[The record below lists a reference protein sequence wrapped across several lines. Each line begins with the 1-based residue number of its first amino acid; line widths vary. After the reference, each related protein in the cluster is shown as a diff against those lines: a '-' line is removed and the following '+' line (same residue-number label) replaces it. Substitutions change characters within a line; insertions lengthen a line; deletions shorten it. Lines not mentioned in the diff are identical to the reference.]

1 MDLRERLNSS
11 RMSAYQWLIVGICT
25 FLNALDGYDV
35 LAISFT
41 SNQVSEEFSLSGTAL
56 GLVMSAALL
65 GMAVGALALGPVA
78 DRIGRRNMTIIA
90 LIVNICGLFL
100 SATAT
105 SATELGI
112 WRIVTGLGIGG
123 ILVGTNVIC
132 AEYASR
138 KRRGLVISIYTA
150 GYGID
155 AAVGGSVMVSL
166 IATSGWRSVFVLGGC
181 LATLSLVLV
190 LVLVPESPS
199 HLYNRRP
206 ENAVKKLTLIAR
218 RLGYTEPVDLNASS
232 AEQENRAG
240 DSGVLA
246 LFNRRNRRVTFVVWA
261 TFFIVM
267 FGFYFVNSWTPRLMN
282 ESGLT
287 DTLSMIVTVGLT
299 LGGAIGS
306 VVFGLFT
313 SRWSTRSVLMSFS
326 VLAAILMAVF
336 IFTAQWIVLVIVVGV
351 LVGMFSNGCI
361 AGLYVLTPQSYS
373 SSLRSTGVGWGI
385 GIGRFGAIIAPT
397 ATGAMLDGGWSPQAI
412 YVFVGAVLLLAAV
425 VLLGMRG
432 VDVEANRRPEVREG
446 AAV

>member
-1 MDLRERLNSS
+1 
-11 RMSAYQWLIVGICT
+11 MSTYQWLIVGICT

-65 GMAVGALALGPVA
+65 GMAIGALTLGPVA

-150 GYGID
+150 GYGIG
-155 AAVGGSVMVSL
+155 AALGGSVMVSL
-166 IATSGWRSVFVLGGC
+166 IATSGWRSVFILGGC

-190 LVLVPESPS
+190 LLLVPGSPS
-199 HLYNRRP
+199 YLYNRRP

-218 RLGYTEPVDLNASS
+218 RLGHTEPVDLNATT
-232 AEQENRAG
+232 AEQENKAD

-306 VVFGLFT
+306 VAFGLFT

-397 ATGAMLDGGWSPQAI
+397 ATGAMLDGGWGPQAI
-412 YVFVGAVLLLAAV
+412 YVFVGVVLLLAAV

-432 VDVEANRRPEVREG
+432 VDVEANRKPEIREG